1 MKAKLDRI
9 SGITNWTIHDLR
21 RTFATI
27 GTGELG
33 IDPVVMDKILNHR
46 SGVVKGVAAVYQRAA
61 YLEQRKAAMTTW
73 ADYIVRNAD
82 NIARAPS
89 DELGCSR

>member
-1 MKAKLDRI
+1 MK
-9 SGITNWTIHDLR
+9 GWTIHDLR

-46 SGVVKGVAAVYQRAA
+46 TGVVTGVAAVYQRHA
-61 YLEQRKAAMTTW
+61 YLDQRRAAMTTW
-73 ADYIVRNAD
+73 ASYIASSTGTE
-82 NIARAPS
+82 RALVIRLTLS
-89 DELGCSR
+89 CSKKELV